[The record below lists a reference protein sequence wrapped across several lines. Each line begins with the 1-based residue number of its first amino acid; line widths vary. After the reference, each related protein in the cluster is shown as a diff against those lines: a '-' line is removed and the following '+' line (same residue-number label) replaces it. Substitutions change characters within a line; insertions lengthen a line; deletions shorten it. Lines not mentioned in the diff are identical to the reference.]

1 MENDAA
7 SYTWSDTMKSCEQY
21 REYILDHLYGLLE
34 PPESADL
41 ASHLEAC
48 EACRTELARAEK
60 QKKLLGVAARTQL
73 AGFEFT
79 RPVESQSPSRL
90 RSYSPAPGMRWAMAA
105 AVFLAVAGIGLPG
118 GYYWHQQDRVAHL
131 ESRLQGISQAADRT
145 QEEYHD
151 RVAGADA
158 EVQTLQKQL
167 ADTAE
172 NRQKK
177 FNQIQN
183 DINTHRLN
191 VTVTGPQTL
200 VAGAPNR
207 FRVVT
212 TDLNRQPAPTNL
224 SVKVVNSTQA
234 TIYQKENVRSNGNQ
248 EIPLPADLPVTP
260 SSDLTLVVSARG
272 PQSGGELTEK
282 ISLAAPVYIAHLAPD
297 KPMYQPGE
305 TVHFRSLT
313 LDRFSL
319 KPAA

>member
-1 MENDAA
+1 
-7 SYTWSDTMKSCEQY
+7 MKSCEQY

-60 QKKLLGVAARTQL
+60 QKRLLGVAARTQL

-118 GYYWHQQDRVAHL
+118 GYYWHQQDRVAQL
-131 ESRLQGISQAADRT
+131 ESRLKGISQAADRT
-145 QEEYHD
+145 QKEYHE
-151 RVAGADA
+151 RVTRADVD
-158 EVQTLQKQL
+158 VQSLQKQL
-167 ADTAE
+167 ADAAE

-183 DINTHRLN
+183 DINTQRLN

-212 TDLNRQPAPTNL
+212 TDLSRQPAPTNL
-224 SVKVVNSTQA
+224 SVKVVNSKQETV
-234 TIYQKENVRSNGNQ
+234 YKKENVRSNGNQ
-248 EIPLPADLPVTP
+248 DRQSQKEPGQTLPHACQTRWHSLPPT
-260 SSDLTLVVSARG
+260 SSGD
-272 PQSGGELTEK
+272 
-282 ISLAAPVYIAHLAPD
+282 
-297 KPMYQPGE
+297 
-305 TVHFRSLT
+305 
-313 LDRFSL
+313 
-319 KPAA
+319 